1 MPEVIEQDP
10 IDLMLKKTGCIDYH
24 YRVQECIAEFGD
36 WRHCQNKV
44 QDFKACMQKYVDAQN
59 QKYAHIK

>member
-1 MPEVIEQDP
+1 MPEVVEQDP

-44 QDFKACMQKYVDAQN
+44 QDFKKCMQKYVDAQN